1 MFTMQKA
8 KKSLVLVLLA
18 LLVSTS
24 IIPAHSTEANVP
36 SQSEGVT
43 INAVENEWVYRLYN
57 GQRQKRLWSNTKAEW
72 LTDWMPV

>member
-1 MFTMQKA
+1 MRKA

-18 LLVSTS
+18 ALVSTS
-24 IIPAHSTEANVP
+24 IIPAHATEANVT

>member
-1 MFTMQKA
+1 MQKA

-24 IIPAHSTEANVP
+24 IIPAHATEANVP

>member
-24 IIPAHSTEANVP
+24 IIPAHATEANVT